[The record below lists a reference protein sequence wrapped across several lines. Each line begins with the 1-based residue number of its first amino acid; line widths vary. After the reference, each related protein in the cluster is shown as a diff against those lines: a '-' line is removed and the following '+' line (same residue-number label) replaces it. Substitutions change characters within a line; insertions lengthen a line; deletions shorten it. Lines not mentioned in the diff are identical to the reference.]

1 MIATALILALSAAL
15 IAGLAM
21 FWQNIVAWIKKAV
34 NKIKEVLG
42 LTPDGTKTFVTR
54 AVDGFK
60 NKSKYYY
67 KNTVTRE
74 WEEVVYTK
82 AVDESEIPADI
93 LAKVRGQ
100 ALGAEVST
108 TEELKLAINA

>member
-1 MIATALILALSAAL
+1 MVAITIILLLSAAL

-34 NKIKEVLG
+34 SKIKEVLR
-42 LTPDGTKTFVTR
+42 LTPEGTRTFITKTTG
-54 AVDGFK
+54 GFK

-67 KNTVTRE
+67 QSKLTQE

-82 AVDESEIPADI
+82 EVKESEVPADI
-93 LAKVRGQ
+93 LAKVRHK
-100 ALGAEVST
+100 ALNVDIST